1 MGVRLIDAENVSNN
15 SIQVG
20 INVGLKPGQRA
31 EFEASDAHY
40 AEITARDGLKI
51 HSVSEPT
58 DVSQVDGP
66 DDQKAVDDHYGA
78 IRDQQEAVR
87 RDNEKVYA
95 YSSARSK
102 ATQLGIDLQE
112 VLDAREDTG
121 VHYLSGEYGKVTLQ
135 EVILFSANRADRPYE
150 GPIEGGARADQR
162 EGYVPV
168 EGEVAN
174 VRPSEFPWP
183 TPVQDGTGKPAQEGH
198 SLEGIQ
204 TDSEGNEPIKREGF
218 EIAVGTQD
226 EFKPFTSATPSGR
239 VAKVE
244 SRPVM
249 GHEPVDPEV
258 ESEEYVNPYEMVRE
272 TADGETPVATRTSAM
287 GSHGEPQDPNL
298 PDEGDDGE
306 SGAGHKVTPA
316 ARERAEEYGIDPER
330 LQGTGREGNVIVR
343 DVEAEAESRGL
354 REQ

>member
-1 MGVRLIDAENVSNN
+1 MGIKLIDAENVSNN
-15 SIQVG
+15 SIQIG
-20 INVGLKPGQRA
+20 ISVGLKPGQRA
-31 EFEASDAHY
+31 EFEASEAHY

-51 HSVSEPT
+51 HSVSDVG

-66 DDQKAVDDHYGA
+66 DDQKAVEGHYGA

-87 RDNEKVYA
+87 RDNEEVYA
-95 YSSARSK
+95 YSSARGK

-135 EVILFSANRADRPYE
+135 EVILFSASRADRPYE
-150 GPIEGGARADQR
+150 GPIEGGARTGLR

-174 VRPSEFPWP
+174 IRPDEFPWP

-204 TDSEGNEPIKREGF
+204 IDSEGNEPIKREGF

-258 ESEEYVNPYEMVRE
+258 EPEEYVNPYEMVRE
-272 TADGETPVATRTSAM
+272 TADGEVPVATRTSAM
-287 GSHGEPQDPNL
+287 GEPQDPDL
-298 PDEGDDGE
+298 PDEGDDE
-306 SGAGHKVTPA
+306 EGHKVTPA
-316 ARERAEEYGIDPER
+316 ARERAEEYGIDPES
-330 LQGTGREGNVIVR
+330 LQGTGRDGNVIVR
-343 DVEAEAESRGL
+343 DVEAEAERRGL
-354 REQ
+354 KEQ